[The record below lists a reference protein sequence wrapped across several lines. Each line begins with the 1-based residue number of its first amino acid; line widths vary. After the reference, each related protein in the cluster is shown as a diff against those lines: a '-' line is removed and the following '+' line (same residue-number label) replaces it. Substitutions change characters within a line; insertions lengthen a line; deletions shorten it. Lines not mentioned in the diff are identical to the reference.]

1 MSKIKLLLDVVEDVR
16 AVADSLIPVIE
27 KFKNLAES
35 LQAVA
40 DALASTETKAERIAN
55 PEEPKTLP
63 QEVKDET
70 TPSLEQVRAVLAD
83 KSRMGFAAEIRT
95 LLQKY
100 GAAKLSGID
109 PVHYKALVA
118 EAEVLGN
125 GK

>member
-27 KFKNLAES
+27 KFKNLADS

-40 DALASTETKAERIAN
+40 DAMASSETKAI
-55 PEEPKTLP
+55 PEPPKALP
-63 QEVKDET
+63 KAKASDN
-70 TPSLEQVRAVLAD
+70 TPTLEQVRAVLAE
-83 KSRMGFAAEIRT
+83 KSRAGHTAEIRS

-109 PVHYKALVA
+109 PANYKALLADVEGLKDA
-118 EAEVLGN
+118 
-125 GK
+125 